1 MTNISTAVSAAEQA
15 ACAFAPRSHGAFIDG
30 AFEAAAGEPLAVE
43 NPATEE

>member
-30 AFEAAAGEPLAVE
+30 AFEVAGS
-43 NPATEE
+43 